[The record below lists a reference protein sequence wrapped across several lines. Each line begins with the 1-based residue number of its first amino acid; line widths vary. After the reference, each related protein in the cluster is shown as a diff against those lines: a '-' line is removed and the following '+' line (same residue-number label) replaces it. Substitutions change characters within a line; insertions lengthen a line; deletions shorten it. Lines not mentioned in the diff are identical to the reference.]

1 MIWAVVGL
9 GLALVGE
16 SLALWWAW
24 RTVRRLRQELTANA
38 RRIQAGF
45 DLAARVSAIDQATQQ
60 ELNDVSKET
69 DKHSGSAADRFND
82 FFGK

>member
-24 RTVRRLRQELTANA
+24 RTVRRLRQELTANV
-38 RRIQAGF
+38 RRVQAGF
-45 DLAARVSAIDQATQQ
+45 DLAAQVSAIDQATQQ
-60 ELNDVSKET
+60 GIEDVSKET
-69 DKHSGSAADRFND
+69 DKHSSDAAGRFND
-82 FFGK
+82 FFSK